1 MDALFNHIFLPKTHN
16 DKEDSK
22 LILFWYKK
30 GIAKDHAV
38 KSTGVAD
45 RPNHFVTLLPLP
57 GRHRFTWD

>member
-1 MDALFNHIFLPKTHN
+1 MDALFNHVFLLKIHNN

-38 KSTGVAD
+38 KST
-45 RPNHFVTLLPLP
+45 LKMKI
-57 GRHRFTWD
+57 